1 MSLVTLPVEMLIKIF
16 EYLPEEDLPLLIRT
30 TVAFQ
35 EIITTYNIKG
45 TLNLEKSYLLEAKD
59 VRLFFRKDRLA
70 PNIKNLRLNGVWWFE
85 SPKLIQK
92 CLNLKSLKILD
103 IRLTTKQFLDI
114 LSSCPKIEDFEFSWP
129 VDLTVI
135 NIHDLRPCENVL
147 KNIKHIKF
155 FTSVWRPYLRFLKYL
170 TSLCTLF
177 VIYDSLSVRNYVVPH
192 RSISQ
197 GNEEHEDP
205 NSYTFPHLRE
215 IKILCR
221 TASFES
227 FLNRVHFKLVSNEYY
242 SSFASTLLG
251 PYPNLNCLC
260 SQSENDVSWM
270 KDCEVM
276 QFTMCHSLEIH
287 LKEMCFP
294 YVKEIFIYGRLQSPV
309 TELVA
314 NMPKLES
321 LHYFASCPV
330 PLSLHDLHK
339 LHPGLKKLSFRC
351 CLNAHSLSYVLGELE
366 NFTELTHL
374 CIPSCILEEEL
385 PTYNPKKPFKQMF
398 VFKRPRIGESKSSE
412 KAGNAAFNKVIDNC
426 PNLKVLEI
434 AAFKNT
440 VGENICQVVGIHWQ
454 CLENIRKLSLLT
466 HLTLESLPI
475 TSGAFFETIARN
487 CDKIEYL
494 RVKDLG
500 LAAKCLYLKELSLA
514 LPIFKNLTT
523 FRFENNYILPAVELF
538 EALINCRKLERFAV
552 FSKKEVYLLREEPIS
567 TLLLKRNL
575 LFAYI
580 DIFVNLNSFF
590 PHC

>member
-16 EYLPEEDLPLLIRT
+16 EYLPDEDLPLLIRT
-30 TVAFQ
+30 AVAFQ
-35 EIITTYNIKG
+35 EVITKYNIKG

-92 CLNLKSLKILD
+92 CPNLKSLKILD

-114 LSSCPKIEDFEFSWP
+114 LSSCPKIEDIEFSWP

-192 RSISQ
+192 RSFNQ

-205 NSYTFPHLRE
+205 NSYTFPELRE

-227 FLNRVHFKLVSNEYY
+227 FLNRVHFKLVSNMYY

-260 SQSENDVSWM
+260 SQSEND
-270 KDCEVM
+270 
-276 QFTMCHSLEIH
+276 
-287 LKEMCFP
+287 
-294 YVKEIFIYGRLQSPV
+294 SPV

-321 LHYFASCPV
+321 LHYFASCPI
-330 PLSLHDLHK
+330 PL
-339 LHPGLKKLSFRC
+339 
-351 CLNAHSLSYVLGELE
+351 
-366 NFTELTHL
+366 
-374 CIPSCILEEEL
+374 EL

-475 TSGAFFETIARN
+475 TSGAFFETVARN

-500 LAAKCLYLKELSLA
+500 LSAKCLYLKELSLA
-514 LPIFKNLTT
+514 LPIFKNLTS

-538 EALINCRKLERFAV
+538 EALNNCRNLERFAV

-580 DIFVNLNSFF
+580 DIFGVTRENVKRINKKVKPNKSEFLFYHIVNDGTSLRGREIPLKHSRELVQYM
-590 PHC
+590 PWVAI